1 MTTKHKLRDSLLAM
15 ESPRPERRE
24 QLQREIQDMLTRK
37 FSTVARVWLTFL
49 VIADFASAILFGSL
63 IVTEPTLPPLARIG
77 LSVGV
82 LFAIAWGVWFIR
94 LLRRGEMDLRQD
106 GRRMAQMVWVFT
118 LLMVIFMVI
127 VGATTPDRAN
137 GTIMILQSFVF
148 LIGAAVYW
156 LTQRIEHAELNM
168 TERLLRLEL
177 QLAELMESR
186 KEAPG
191 LSHDAMG

>member
-1 MTTKHKLRDSLLAM
+1 
-15 ESPRPERRE
+15 
-24 QLQREIQDMLTRK
+24 MLTRK
-37 FSTVARVWLTFL
+37 FSTVARVCFAFVAITSLAAATL
-49 VIADFASAILFGSL
+49 VGSL
-63 IVTEPTLPPLARIG
+63 IVTEPKLTWLARIG
-77 LSVGV
+77 LGVGV

-94 LLRRGEMDLRQD
+94 LLKRGEMDVRQD

-127 VGATTPDRAN
+127 VGATTPDWAN

-168 TERLLRLEL
+168 TERLLRMEL
-177 QLAELMESR
+177 QLAELAQGQRPSV
-186 KEAPG
+186 
-191 LSHDAMG
+191 